1 MPSRLA
7 RLFAIFLAATFSLS
21 VVPHGEAATPKNKTA
36 TSQAQ
41 KGKAKAP
48 AKGKATGKTAS
59 KSSKTGKG
67 RSKAA
72 ARPRAA
78 AVAKPQTKAQQ
89 LDRLYADYWQ
99 ASLKLNPLQATFQGD
114 HRYDDQ
120 LPNYL
125 SPAFRQQSHDFTT
138 QWLGKVEAIGPDGL
152 TGQDLLSYEIFV
164 RDAHSALAAERFP
177 SWMLPVNQFYNIAAI
192 AAMLGSG
199 TGAQPFDT
207 VQDYDNWARRAAQLP
222 VVFDQA
228 IANMREGMRAGVVQ
242 PRALMEK
249 VLPQLDA
256 IIKPT
261 AEESLFW
268 TPVRNLPAGFSEAD
282 KQRISADYKR
292 LIELRLMPSYRALRG
307 FIASEYLPA
316 TRASDGMSALPDGA
330 AWYAN
335 NVRQSTTS
343 DLTPGQ
349 IHQLGLDEVA
359 RIHAQIEAVM
369 KQVKFRGSMQKFFK
383 YMQTDKRFTY
393 PSEDALLG
401 EYRSLEA
408 RVNANVPKLFSLTP
422 KARFEIRPVE
432 PYRAQSAAG
441 GSYMRPGGSRPGI
454 FYVNTYDLPSRRT
467 WDAEDLYLHEAIPG
481 HHFQLGL
488 QQELGELPDFRRF
501 GGETAFIEGWGLYAE
516 SLGKDLGLYQ
526 DPYNYFGYLQNEL
539 WRAIRLVVDTGLHAK
554 GWSRQQVIDYM
565 LANSAASQ
573 TDAVAEAERYMAIPG
588 QALAYKVG
596 ELKIMQLR
604 QQAQAA
610 LGSRFDIRAFHAEV
624 LKDGSVPLDILQQK
638 IERWIAAQQG
648 GAPAVAPA
656 PTSAVPTP

>member
-7 RLFAIFLAATFSLS
+7 RLFALFLAAFFSLS
-21 VVPHGEAATPKNKTA
+21 MMPHAEAATAKKKAT
-36 TSQAQ
+36 TSQEQ
-41 KGKAKAP
+41 KAKAP
-48 AKGKATGKTAS
+48 AKGKAAK
-59 KSSKTGKG
+59 KTGGKG
-67 RSKAA
+67 KSKAA
-72 ARPRAA
+72 AKPRAA
-78 AVAKPQTKAQQ
+78 SVAKPQTKAQQ

-120 LPNYL
+120 LPNFL

-138 QWLGKVEAIGPDGL
+138 QWLGKVEAIGPEGL
-152 TGQDLLSYEIFV
+152 SGQDLLSYEIFV
-164 RDAHSALAAERFP
+164 RDARSALAAERFP

-192 AAMLGSG
+192 AVMLGSG

-207 VQDYDNWARRAAQLP
+207 VQDYDNWARRAGQLP

-228 IANMREGMRAGVVQ
+228 IANMREGVRAGVVQ

-261 AEESLFW
+261 AEETLFW
-268 TPVRNLPAGFSEAD
+268 TPVRNFPPEFSEAD

-292 LIELRLMPSYRALRG
+292 LVELRVMPAYRALRG
-307 FIASEYLPA
+307 FIATEYLPA
-316 TRASDGMSALPDGA
+316 SRASDGMAALPDGA
-330 AWYAN
+330 AWYAY

-343 DLTPGQ
+343 DLTPEQ
-349 IHQLGLDEVA
+349 IHQIGLDEVA

-393 PSEDALLG
+393 SSEDALLG

-408 RVNANVPKLFSLTP
+408 RVNASVPRLFSLTP
-422 KARFEIRPVE
+422 KAKFEIRPVE

-441 GSYMRPGGSRPGI
+441 GSYMRPGGTRPGI

-481 HHFQLGL
+481 HHYQLGL
-488 QQELGELPDFRRF
+488 QQELGELPAFRRF

-526 DPYNYFGYLQNEL
+526 DPYDYFGYLQNEL

-565 LANSAASQ
+565 LQNSAASQ

-610 LGSRFDIRAFHAEV
+610 LGDRFDIRAFHAEV
-624 LKDGSVPLDILQQK
+624 LKDGSVPLDILQEK

-648 GAPAVAPA
+648 GAPATAPA
-656 PTSAVPTP
+656 PAGAAPSP